1 MTERLFPI
9 LGTQSI
15 PLVGRKQLVERI
27 WNDLTK
33 PTPSNLSVVGPR
45 YIGKTVLLKALA
57 ERAKGNKSPYTVV
70 MYWEVG
76 CNPPQSDEQFR
87 ADLCDHLHQALGCD
101 PIKHSELRNE
111 LAEEK
116 THSTLKEVLDWLDKD
131 GDKVLMI
138 WDGFDKPL
146 SQGHL
151 TAPLFGNLRD
161 YFNNSGHRI
170 VTAARGLQSELAA
183 DKKVEDSPFWNMF
196 DLNPVRI
203 GPLDANDCQAAFSIG
218 GFIPQKG
225 GEKELMNWT
234 GGHPILLFSLL
245 NQLHAEKQLYFDNT
259 HVSNAARTVAQSLAE
274 FMDKLWGSCSADAK
288 ATFRSLVELGEL
300 TLSDVSRE
308 AQLSLTSLALA
319 NTSGAKIKPTCDL
332 MQQHIKASKGQ
343 DGGVKLS
350 FGTSTNYESNIR
362 ELLELRLSHIQRF
375 VDNRLHKLVR
385 QSISHLPTDPDDCLN
400 NLTRIEELSLDVVW
414 SFEADKGLLPS
425 DVVSAWTKSPGERDR
440 TVNDRMDSNDWRI
453 PTDRLQQILIL
464 ERLTGSR
471 KDFVPLARKITK
483 DTYVL
488 LNAIH
493 SFRNRTEHSDGQQ
506 MHVGV
511 VVSAL
516 LLCIELLNCLSR
528 EIGQTG
534 S

>member
-9 LGTQSI
+9 LGTEAV
-15 PLVGRKQLVERI
+15 PLIGRKQLMKRI
-27 WNDLTK
+27 WSNLTK

-45 YIGKTVLLKALA
+45 YIGKSVLLKALA
-57 ERAKGNKSPYTVV
+57 ELAKGNNSPFKIVV
-70 MYWEVG
+70 YWEVG

-87 ADLCDHLHQALGCD
+87 ADLCDHLHEALGCD
-101 PIKHSELRNE
+101 PKKHSDLRKE

-146 SQGHL
+146 SQGYL
-151 TAPLFGNLRD
+151 TGPLFGQLRS
-161 YFNNSGHRI
+161 YFNDSSHTI
-170 VTAARGLQSELAA
+170 VTAARALQSELAS
-183 DKKVEDSPFWNMF
+183 DKQVEDSPFWNMF
-196 DLNPVRI
+196 DVNPVRI
-203 GPLDANDCQAAFSIG
+203 GPLDSEDFQAAFSIG
-218 GFIPQKG
+218 GFSPQKG
-225 GEKELMNWT
+225 GEKELLNWT
-234 GGHPILLFSLL
+234 GGHPILFFSLL
-245 NQLHAEKQLYFDNT
+245 NQLHSEKQHHFDNT
-259 HVSNAARTVAQSLAE
+259 HVSNAARTVGQVLAD
-274 FMDKLWGSCSADAK
+274 FIDKLWGSCSADAK

-308 AQLSLTSLALA
+308 AQLSLTSQALA
-319 NTSGAKIKPTCDL
+319 NSSGAKIRPTCEL

-343 DGGVKLS
+343 DGGVKRS
-350 FGTSTNYESNIR
+350 FGTTTNYESNIR
-362 ELLELRLSHIQRF
+362 ELLELRLSQIQRP
-375 VDNRLHKLVR
+375 VDNRLHKLVK
-385 QSISHLPTDPDDCLN
+385 QSISHLPNDPDDCLN

-414 SFEADKGLLPS
+414 MFEAEKGSLPN

-440 TVNDRMDSNDWRI
+440 TVKDKMDNNDWRI
-453 PTDRLQQILIL
+453 PTDRLQQVLIL

-471 KDFVPLARKITK
+471 KDFTPLAKKISK

-493 SFRNRTEHSDGQQ
+493 SFRNRTEHGDRQQ

-511 VVSAL
+511 AASVL

-528 EIGQTG
+528 ELGQME

>member
-1 MTERLFPI
+1 MTEQLFPI
-9 LGTQSI
+9 LGTEAI
-15 PLVGRKQLVERI
+15 PMIGRKQLMERI

-57 ERAKGNKSPYTVV
+57 ERARGSNSPYTIVV
-70 MYWEVG
+70 YWEVG

-87 ADLCDHLHQALGCD
+87 ADLCDQLHQALGCD
-101 PIKHSELRNE
+101 PTKHSDLRKE
-111 LAEEK
+111 LADEK
-116 THSTLKEVLDWLDKD
+116 THSTLKEVMDWLDKD
-131 GDKVLMI
+131 GDKVLMF

-151 TAPLFGNLRD
+151 TAPLFGNLRN

-196 DLNPVRI
+196 DINPVRI
-203 GPLDANDCQAAFSIG
+203 GPLDSDDCQAAFSIG
-218 GFIPQKG
+218 EFRPQKG
-225 GEKELMNWT
+225 GEKELVNWT

-245 NQLHAEKQLYFDNT
+245 NQLHAEKQIDFDNT
-259 HVSNAARTVAQSLAE
+259 HVSKAAKNVAQSLAE

-288 ATFRSLVELGEL
+288 ATFRSLVEQGEL
-300 TLSDVSRE
+300 ASSDVSRE
-308 AQLSLTSLALA
+308 SQLSLTSQALA
-319 NTSGAKIKPTCDL
+319 IFSGAKLKPTCGL
-332 MQQHIKASKGQ
+332 MQQHIQASKGQ
-343 DGGVKLS
+343 DGGIKRS
-350 FGTSTNYESNIR
+350 FGTSTNYDSNIR
-362 ELLELRLSHIQRF
+362 ELLELRLSQIPRP
-375 VDNRLHKLVR
+375 VDNRLHKLVK

-414 SFEADKGLLPS
+414 LFEADKGLLPN

-440 TVNDRMDSNDWRI
+440 TVKDRMDSNEWRI

-471 KDFVPLARKITK
+471 KDFAPLARKISK

-488 LNAIH
+488 LNASH

-511 VVSAL
+511 AASVL
-516 LLCIELLNCLSR
+516 LLCIELLSCLSR
-528 EIGQTG
+528 ELGQMG
-534 S
+534 A